1 MDERLQFA
9 DGRVM
14 DEQTMSTVNRNY
26 RIFEDCNISI
36 QTISA
41 PKVIA
46 RVVFCGVTVMSITDN
61 MGWNPPTPEQIKNLK
76 ETFNID
82 VILMEDKDDN

>member
-9 DGRVM
+9 DGRVI
-14 DEQTMSTVNRNY
+14 DEQKSSIVKCNY
-26 RIFEDCNISI
+26 RIS

-46 RVVFCGVTVMSITDN
+46 RVVFCGVTVMSITDD
-61 MGWNPPTPEQIKNLK
+61 MGWNPPTTEQIKNLK